1 MILICTQH
9 RLTYELAYFQGTIG
23 GGEDVDVDV
32 IEVPPSEMS
41 WFRADGS
48 LAYWWMAALPIC
60 ALLFIQIF
68 PLPQWVIGFI
78 TGTLITGP
86 LVGYVTWSVT
96 KDDGKSGAGI
106 RQVPFDE
113 KIGQKVAKKPAIIV
127 QEELERKVVWM
138 NLWPTKKGPY
148 DPLTYDVRR
157 TSTVRVM
164 LHGPWIEMR

>member
-1 MILICTQH
+1 
-9 RLTYELAYFQGTIG
+9 
-23 GGEDVDVDV
+23 
-32 IEVPPSEMS
+32 MS

-113 KIGQKVAKKPAIIV
+113 KIGQKVAKKPAIYC
-127 QEELERKVVWM
+127 
-138 NLWPTKKGPY
+138 P
-148 DPLTYDVRR
+148 RR
-157 TSTVRVM
+157 TGEKGCVDEPLADQERA
-164 LHGPWIEMR
+164 LRPFDL